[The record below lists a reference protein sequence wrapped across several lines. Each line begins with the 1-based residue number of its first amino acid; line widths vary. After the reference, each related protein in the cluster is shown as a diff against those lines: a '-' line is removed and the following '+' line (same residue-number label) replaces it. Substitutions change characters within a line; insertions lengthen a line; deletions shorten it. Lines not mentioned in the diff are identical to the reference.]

1 MGVTKIWDIKVSL
14 YKALRYVTDPN
25 KTVLQ
30 DDTASA
36 GAVSAAIQYAANGN
50 KTKSGRYVTAI
61 NCNTTYAEKQ
71 FANVKARFD
80 KRNGILAFHAYQSF
94 ADYDNITPD
103 IAHEIGVRFA
113 EEIWGDRFQVIVS
126 THLNTNCLHNHFI
139 FNSVSF
145 VDGKK
150 YHDCRSAYRHMREV
164 SDRLCA
170 EYGLTVIQNPQRG
183 REPVYMSQ
191 MSKAGMPTRYSMARE
206 AIDEAIIRSKT
217 LREFELNLRRQG
229 YTVQLNPNR
238 KYWTITPAGW
248 ERPIRMARLGG
259 AYTNEK
265 ISLRIRE
272 QQAAFPFAPFQKKS
286 LRSKQYLLLTRKDRI
301 YKVGGFKGLYLRYCY
316 MLGYLPKYRQKPNQ
330 VHPLLRDDLL
340 KCEKYSRQIRL
351 LGKYEISSK
360 EELTFFME
368 RKEME
373 KEELTDERGRLHRK
387 SRREIPEDEIR
398 RIQEQINTINEKLKT
413 IRAELRLAKDIEQ
426 HADTM
431 EEKLKQVETD
441 KEKEMKMR

>member
-1 MGVTKIWDIKVSL
+1 
-14 YKALRYVTDPN
+14 
-25 KTVLQ
+25 
-30 DDTASA
+30 
-36 GAVSAAIQYAANGN
+36 
-50 KTKSGRYVTAI
+50 
-61 NCNTTYAEKQ
+61 
-71 FANVKARFD
+71 
-80 KRNGILAFHAYQSF
+80 
-94 ADYDNITPD
+94 
-103 IAHEIGVRFA
+103 
-113 EEIWGDRFQVIVS
+113 
-126 THLNTNCLHNHFI
+126 
-139 FNSVSF
+139 
-145 VDGKK
+145 
-150 YHDCRSAYRHMREV
+150 MREV

-170 EYGLTVIQNPQRG
+170 EYNLTVIQNPQRG

-206 AIDEAIIRSKT
+206 AIDEAISRSKT

-259 AYTNEK
+259 AYTNEQ

-272 QQAAFPFAPFQKKS
+272 QQAVFPFAPFQKKNMK
-286 LRSKQYLLLTRKDRI
+286 SKQYLLLTRKDRI

-340 KCEKYSRQIRL
+340 KCETYSRQIRL

-368 RKEME
+368 REEME
-373 KEELTDERGRLHRK
+373 KEELTDERDKLHRK
-387 SRREIPEDEIR
+387 SRKEIPEDEIW

-413 IRAELRLAKDIEQ
+413 IRAELRLAKDIGQ

-431 EEKLKQVETD
+431 EEKLKQVEAD